1 MNRQTVGTDG
11 TESCESSRERNL
23 PHVKLKEC
31 IMHALNSQTL
41 ANLRFCLIT
50 RHTQGYFPTTLPHG
64 AGTSKVFVY
73 DAKSGCTLPRGSSSI
88 V

>member
-11 TESCESSRERNL
+11 TESCESSREGYVPHLMSSSNNACMHQNL
-23 PHVKLKEC
+23 
-31 IMHALNSQTL
+31 Q
-41 ANLRFCLIT
+41 LRFVWLT
-50 RHTQGYFPTTLPHG
+50 RKVYFPTTLPHG